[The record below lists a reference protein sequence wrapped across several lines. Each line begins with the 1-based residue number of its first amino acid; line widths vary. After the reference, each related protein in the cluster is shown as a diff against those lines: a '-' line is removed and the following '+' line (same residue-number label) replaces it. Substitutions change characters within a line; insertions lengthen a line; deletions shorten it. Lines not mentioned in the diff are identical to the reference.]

1 MLQVFG
7 FPFILLYFAVRGL
20 RDWRYLLGFWQR
32 LGFLP
37 ADFRQ
42 PAAGSIWVHAVSVGE
57 VLSSVELMRRLR
69 AGFPVT
75 PLLVSSATL
84 AGRAMAEEKLVG
96 LADGVFYAPVDYCFA
111 VRRVLRALRPKV
123 LVVLE
128 TEIWPNL
135 YREARRS
142 GCGLLV
148 VNGRMSDRAWPRYRR
163 LGWFFGRVLRLPD
176 VLLVQNEISRQ
187 RYLAVG
193 APPEKVRVGGNL
205 KYDFDA
211 RRAPAPEAV
220 ARFLE
225 RLHPGEVWIAASTM
239 PPAEAGDVDEDE
251 VVVEAFR
258 RLVETHPELLLVL
271 VPRRPERF
279 QTAAQVLARAGVPFL
294 RRSTLG
300 PDDRLSL
307 PGVLLLDSIGELSGL
322 FRFADV
328 VFMGGT
334 LARRGGHN
342 ILEPAFF
349 GRPII
354 VGPHM
359 ENFPDIARKFSAAG
373 GVLESTDL
381 STAVDGLL
389 RDPELRARL
398 GRRAQELAEAEQ
410 GATERAVR
418 EVQGLYARAVPRYR
432 PAAYRSLWLLSRV
445 WLLGARWKRRYQMA
459 RRVRLNTP
467 VISVGGL
474 TVGGAGKSPV
484 VLWLAERLRAAG
496 HRPAI
501 LTRGYRRQAPERYTV
516 LEAGAGAPVACTGD
530 EAQMYLR
537 ARVGPVGIS
546 ADRYG
551 AGRLIEERFGPTVFL
566 LDDGFQH
573 WRLERSLDV
582 VVIDALDPFGG
593 CEPFPLGKL
602 REPLEALGRAD
613 LIVIART
620 ENTGDLAAR
629 IRKYNAQ
636 APIFRSRVVPE
647 LWVDAVTGQTWN
659 ARGLPFARA
668 AAFCGLGN
676 PASFW
681 RTLAALG
688 IRPAFRAVFPDHH
701 AYRGEELRRLA
712 LRAQESGAQALLTTQ
727 KDAANLCENWPTLV
741 APLRLCCLKIEL
753 EIEGAEELLGI
764 ALSARA
770 SPSGRGNGDS

>member
-1 MLQVFG
+1 M
-7 FPFILLYFAVRGL
+7 LLYFAVRGL
-20 RDWRYLLGFWQR
+20 RNRRYLLGFPQR

-57 VLSSVELMRRLR
+57 ALSSVELMRRLR
-69 AGFPVT
+69 AAFPLT
-75 PLLVSSATL
+75 PLFVSSATL
-84 AGRAMAEEKLVG
+84 AGRAMAEQKLAG

-123 LVVLE
+123 VVVLE

-135 YREARRS
+135 YREAKRS
-142 GCGLLV
+142 GCGLLI
-148 VNGRMSDRAWPRYRR
+148 VNGRISDRAWPRYRR
-163 LGWFFGRVLRLPD
+163 LRWFFGGVLRLPD
-176 VLLVQNEISRQ
+176 VLLVQNQISRQ
-187 RYLAVG
+187 RYLGAG
-193 APPEKVRVGGNL
+193 APPQKVQVGGNL
-205 KYDFDA
+205 KYDFDP
-211 RRAPAPEAV
+211 RRAEAPEAV

-225 RLHPGEVWIAASTM
+225 RLRPREVWIAASTM

-258 RLVETHPELLLVL
+258 RLAKTHPGLLLVL

-279 QTAAQVLARAGVPFL
+279 QTAAQVLERARVPFL
-294 RRSTLG
+294 RRSALG
-300 PDDRLSL
+300 PDERLSL
-307 PGVLLLDSIGELSGL
+307 PGVLLLDSMGELSGL

-373 GVLESTDL
+373 AVLESTDL
-381 STAVDGLL
+381 SAAVDGLL
-389 RDPELRARL
+389 RDPALRARL
-398 GRRAQELAEAEQ
+398 GGRARELAEAEQ

-418 EVQGLYARAVPRYR
+418 EIQELHARAVPRYR
-432 PAAYRSLWLLSRV
+432 PAAYWSLWLLSRGWSLGV
-445 WLLGARWKRRYQMA
+445 WWKRRYQMA
-459 RRVRLNTP
+459 RRVGLNTA

-484 VLWLAERLRAAG
+484 VLWLAERLKAAG

-501 LTRGYRRQAPERYTV
+501 LTRGYRRQAPERHTV
-516 LEAGAGAPVACTGD
+516 LEAGAGAPVARTGD

-537 ARVGPVGIS
+537 AGVGPVGIS

-551 AGRLIEERFGPTVFL
+551 AGRLIEERFHPTVFL

-582 VVIDALDPFGG
+582 VVTDALDPFGG

-613 LIVIART
+613 LIVIARADSSD
-620 ENTGDLAAR
+620 DLAAQ

-647 LWVDAVTGQTWN
+647 IWVDAASGQKWSPHE
-659 ARGLPFARA
+659 LPFARV

-681 RTLAALG
+681 HTLAALG
-688 IRPAFRAVFPDHH
+688 VRPAFRAAFRDHH
-701 AYRGEELRRLA
+701 AYRPEELRRLA
-712 LRAQESGAQALLTTQ
+712 RRAQESGAEALLTTE
-727 KDAANLCENWPTLV
+727 KDLANLCENWPRLV
-741 APLRLCCLKIEL
+741 APLRLCWLKIGV
-753 EIEGAEELLGI
+753 EIEGAEELLRAAEEGI
-764 ALSARA
+764 GPATV
-770 SPSGRGNGDS
+770 N